1 MTTVKVALKRSFI
14 QLVVIILLFSFCF
27 FIIFELVH
35 AALFY
40 SALMLW
46 IIALVGM
53 LLNYLSARQ
62 LNAIVLTETAH
73 TRKINLHYGNDWY
86 NDVTIRRSIMI
97 AGTLYLECQCAQK
110 KRLKLWLFR
119 DRFKSSKER
128 YQLIRFLVLHGDK

>member
-1 MTTVKVALKRSFI
+1 
-14 QLVVIILLFSFCF
+14 
-27 FIIFELVH
+27 
-35 AALFY
+35 
-40 SALMLW
+40 MLW
-46 IIALVGM
+46 IIAFIGM

-73 TRKINLHYGNDWY
+73 TRKINLHYGTDWH

-97 AGTLYLECQCAQK
+97 AGTLYLECQYAQK

-128 YQLIRFLVLHGDK
+128 CDK